1 MRKQLIALL
10 ALATVV
16 LAVIIM
22 VAPHARTI
30 TNEASTEVYGID
42 IAGLTKAAKNLP
54 EQQYAAH

>member
-10 ALATVV
+10 ALATVI
-16 LAVIIM
+16 LAVIIV

-42 IAGLTKAAKNLP
+42 ILGLTTAAKDLP
-54 EQQYAAH
+54 EQQYAAY

>member
-1 MRKQLIALL
+1 MRKQSIALL
-10 ALATVV
+10 ALAAVV
-16 LAVIIM
+16 LAIIIM

-42 IAGLTKAAKNLP
+42 ILGLTKNAKNLP